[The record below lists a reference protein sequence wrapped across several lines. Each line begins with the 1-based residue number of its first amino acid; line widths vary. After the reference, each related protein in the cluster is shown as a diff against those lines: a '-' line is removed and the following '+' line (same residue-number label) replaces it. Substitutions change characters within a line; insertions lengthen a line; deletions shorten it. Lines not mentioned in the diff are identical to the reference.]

1 MIYET
6 EQSLKDLEG
15 EITEDE
21 KASVE
26 KEIESLKKALEG
38 DTLSEIREGADALSN
53 AMQPLA
59 QKLYEKKAQEQ
70 QAQEAPQGETQA
82 QDTDYVVVDEE

>member
-1 MIYET
+1 
-6 EQSLKDLEG
+6 
-15 EITEDE
+15 
-21 KASVE
+21 
-26 KEIESLKKALEG
+26 
-38 DTLSEIREGADALSN
+38 
-53 AMQPLA
+53 MQPLA